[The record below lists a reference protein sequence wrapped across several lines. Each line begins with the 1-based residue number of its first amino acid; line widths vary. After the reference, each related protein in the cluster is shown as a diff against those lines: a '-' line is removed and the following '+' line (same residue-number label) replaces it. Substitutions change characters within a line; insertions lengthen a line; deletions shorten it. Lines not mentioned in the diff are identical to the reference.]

1 MDKHIIML
9 ALCLM
14 VYVIGNMDSVTA
26 AGIGKNKFDRL
37 VKCYG
42 QMFEN
47 GLIKPIPELYKS
59 DTDTFQTIMTTF
71 YELYEIKTI
80 NDKNDDIVPSVNNK
94 KRKLDTITHSGDA
107 PETSV
112 NNKKRK
118 LDTITRTDDTPET
131 SDSNNENNITT
142 FNHNDGT
149 PEISVDNNENNI
161 TTFNHGDDTPEISVD
176 NKKRILDTITR
187 TDDTPETSDSINENN
202 ITTFNHNDGTPE
214 ISVDNKEFRND
225 KLLDSI
231 KRIFINDFVQ
241 NENQEEFKAQIVALT
256 NKIKIGELKEYPLNA
271 FVLNYYSPD
280 NDKENFRTTSEFC
293 KNYSIKSFL

>member
-1 MDKHIIML
+1 MLKNIIVL
-9 ALCLM
+9 ALCFM
-14 VYVIGNMDSVTA
+14 AYIIGNIDALSESQR
-26 AGIGKNKFDRL
+26 KSQFDRL

-112 NNKKRK
+112 NNKENNKRTFNP
-118 LDTITRTDDTPET
+118 DNVT
-131 SDSNNENNITT
+131 SEISVDNNENNITT

-149 PEISVDNNENNI
+149 PEISVD
-161 TTFNHGDDTPEISVD
+161 S
-176 NKKRILDTITR
+176 KY
-187 TDDTPETSDSINENN
+187 
-202 ITTFNHNDGTPE
+202 
-214 ISVDNKEFRND
+214 
-225 KLLDSI
+225 KLQ
-231 KRIFINDFVQ
+231 V
-241 NENQEEFKAQIVALT
+241 T
-256 NKIKIGELKEYPLNA
+256 C
-271 FVLNYYSPD
+271 
-280 NDKENFRTTSEFC
+280 T
-293 KNYSIKSFL
+293 

>member
-131 SDSNNENNITT
+131 SDSN
-142 FNHNDGT
+142 
-149 PEISVDNNENNI
+149 
-161 TTFNHGDDTPEISVD
+161 
-176 NKKRILDTITR
+176 KKRILDTITR